1 MKLAK
6 KDKVSNDLNESK
18 APKLSKEEKKAL
30 KAAKKAE
37 KAPKLSKEEKKALKA
52 AKKENKA
59 PKLSKEE
66 KKALKAAKKENEAAT
81 FNKLNSIKVK
91 VIVLVIAGIVIAST
105 LVAISMV
112 SYARGLIV
120 DASYG
125 KMNNIVSSYGSVV
138 GIAEEEN
145 NKKPLAPE
153 EYAATLAELKVDG
166 APNSYSYVVDKAG
179 LVRYHPDESMV
190 GKPNKN
196 KKIQEI
202 TAQFNKGTIREG
214 NSTLEYEE
222 NGEVMYASY
231 YITTSKSMIIMC
243 ASGAELM
250 SSVNVLVYRALA
262 IIIIILVVA
271 VIITLFIVN
280 GFTKPLNRVTEIIN
294 ETAKLKLQLPEDMD
308 QLCNRPDETGIIS
321 RAVRDMS
328 NSLHEVVRKI
338 DESND
343 SIKANMELLEKASN
357 EVHINCT
364 DNSATTEQL
373 VANTVEISEMT
384 NFMTDQVTE
393 MTYQFKAIEKEAAT
407 GSEAS
412 LEIAGRAKNMQ
423 ESSQQAIEHTKEV
436 YSQIKEKTDQAIEGL
451 KAISKINEL
460 TNSIM
465 EVSDQTSLLSLNA
478 SIEAARAGEAGRG
491 FAVVAS
497 EISTLA
503 HRTQETVTDI
513 DAITEEINKAV
524 SNITQSMEE
533 TANFLENSV
542 LADYD
547 NFNQLGSQYMADA
560 DTFREEMESI
570 SAKNVQMNEAIVK
583 VASAV
588 EHIQTSIGET
598 TIGINDI
605 ADKTTSVV
613 GATSDNYQLT
623 SDTVASVDELKAI
636 VEKFEF

>member
-1 MKLAK
+1 MIK
-6 KDKVSNDLNESK
+6 K
-18 APKLSKEEKKAL
+18 
-30 KAAKKAE
+30 E
-37 KAPKLSKEEKKALKA
+37 KAPKAVKEPKQPKKVKEPKAPKTPKAPKEPKAPKVKMTKEEKQAAKEAKKA
-52 AKKENKA
+52 AKV
-59 PKLSKEE
+59 
-66 KKALKAAKKENEAAT
+66 AA
-81 FNKLNSIKVK
+81 FNPLNSIKFK
-91 VIVLVIAGIVIAST
+91 VIVLVIVGIVVAST

-112 SYARGLIV
+112 SYAKGLIV

-138 GIAEEEN
+138 GLAEED
-145 NKKPLAPE
+145 NKGKSLQPE
-153 EYAATLAELKVDG
+153 EYAATLADLKVDG
-166 APNSYSYVVDKAG
+166 APNSYCFVVDKAG
-179 LVRYHPDESMV
+179 LVRYHGDESMI

-222 NGEVMYASY
+222 NGEIMYASY
-231 YITTSKSMIIMC
+231 YITTSKSIIVMC

-250 SSVNVLVYRALA
+250 ASVNVLIYRAL
-262 IIIIILVVA
+262 IIIAIILVAAIFV
-271 VIITLFIVN
+271 TLYIVN
-280 GFTKPLNRVTEIIN
+280 GFTKPLNRVTAIIDD
-294 ETAKLKLQLPEDMD
+294 TAKLKLQLPEDMD
-308 QLCNRPDETGIIS
+308 KLCNRSDETGIIS

-328 NSLHEVVRKI
+328 TSLHEVVQKI
-338 DESND
+338 DESNGN
-343 SIKANMELLEKASN
+343 IKANMEKLEKASN

-373 VANTVEISEMT
+373 VANTVEMSELTSFMTEQVDEMT
-384 NFMTDQVTE
+384 S
-393 MTYQFKAIEKEAAT
+393 QFKAIEKEASN

-412 LEIAGRAKNMQ
+412 MEIAGRAKNMQ
-423 ESSQQAIEHTKEV
+423 ESSEQAIDNTRNI

-478 SIEAARAGEAGRG
+478 SIEAARVGEAGRG

-503 HRTQETVTDI
+503 HRTQETVSDI
-513 DAITEEINKAV
+513 DAITGEINKAV

-533 TANFLENSV
+533 TASFLENTV

-547 NFNQLGSQYMADA
+547 NFNQLGSQYMSDA
-560 DTFREEMESI
+560 DTFRDEMESI
-570 SAKNVQMNEAIVK
+570 SAKNVQMNEAITK

-588 EHIQTSIGET
+588 EHIQNSIQET
-598 TIGINDI
+598 TAGINNI
-605 ADKTTSVV
+605 ADKTSTVV
-613 GATSDNYQLT
+613 GATSENYQLT
-623 SDTVASVDELKAI
+623 SDTVASVDKLQEI

>member
-6 KDKVSNDLNESK
+6 KEKL
-18 APKLSKEEKKAL
+18 PKELKEP
-30 KAAKKAE
+30 KAE
-37 KAPKLSKEEKKALKA
+37 KLSKEEKKALKA
-52 AKKENKA
+52 AKKENKKVKE
-59 PKLSKEE
+59 PKEKLSKEE
-66 KKALKAAKKENEAAT
+66 KKALKAAAKENKAVAKESKSAA
-81 FNKLNSIKVK
+81 FNKLSSIKVK
-91 VIVLVIAGIVIAST
+91 VIVLVIAGIVIASS
-105 LVAISMV
+105 LVAFSMV

-138 GIAEEEN
+138 GLAEEDN
-145 NKKPLAPE
+145 NKKSLKPE
-153 EYAATLAELKVDG
+153 EYAATLADLKVDG
-166 APNSYSYVVDKAG
+166 APNSYCYVVDKSG
-179 LVRYHPDESMV
+179 IVKYHMDESMI

-196 KKIQEI
+196 KEIQAI
-202 TAQFNKGTIREG
+202 SAQFNKGTIREG

-222 NGEVMYASY
+222 NGEIMYASY
-231 YITTSKSMIIMC
+231 YITTSKSMVIMC

-271 VIITLFIVN
+271 VVITLLIVN

-294 ETAKLKLQLPEDMD
+294 NTAKLKLQLPEDMD
-308 QLCNRPDETGIIS
+308 KLCDRPDETGVIS

-328 NSLHEVVRKI
+328 VSLHEVVQKI

-343 SIKANMELLEKASN
+343 SIKANMEKLEKASN

-384 NFMTDQVTE
+384 NFMTDQVNE
-393 MTYQFKAIEKEAAT
+393 MTNQFKAIQKEAAT

-423 ESSQQAIEHTKEV
+423 ESSQQAIDHTREV

-451 KAISKINEL
+451 KAIAKINEL

-513 DAITEEINKAV
+513 DAITDEINKAV
-524 SNITQSMEE
+524 TNITQSMEE
-533 TANFLENSV
+533 TASFLENSV

-547 NFNQLGSQYMADA
+547 NFNQLGSQYMTDA
-560 DTFREEMESI
+560 DTFRDEMESI
-570 SAKNVQMNEAIVK
+570 SSKNVQMNEAIIK

-588 EHIQTSIGET
+588 EHIQTSISET
-598 TIGINDI
+598 ALGINTI